1 MLAMIAAVAIEN
13 VERVDTLE
21 MMLPEPGGED
31 AGHPGVEARAEQ
43 RHQPRF
49 LEAVLI
55 RPLPLIFALR
65 LVARL
70 VIRGLEIIRP
80 GRPALRLYRQVL
92 ICQRAVDA
100 LRLAYRSSDG
110 RFRFC
115 LAVISLVRFSSSSPF

>member
-55 RPLPLIFALR
+55 RPLPMIFELR

-70 VIRGLEIIRP
+70 VIRSEEHTSEL
-80 GRPALRLYRQVL
+80 Q
-92 ICQRAVDA
+92 
-100 LRLAYRSSDG
+100 
-110 RFRFC
+110 
-115 LAVISLVRFSSSSPF
+115 SLMRHSYADFILKKQNINHKHTDTLPYAF

>member
-21 MMLPEPGGED
+21 MMLPEPGGKD

-55 RPLPLIFALR
+55 SPLPMIFALS

-70 VIRGLEIIRP
+70 VM
-80 GRPALRLYRQVL
+80 
-92 ICQRAVDA
+92 
-100 LRLAYRSSDG
+100 RSAERRVGKEGVGTCRS
-110 RFRFC
+110 RWVAC
-115 LAVISLVRFSSSSPF
+115 IKKKKIK

>member
-55 RPLPLIFALR
+55 RPLPMIFELR

-70 VIRGLEIIRP
+70 VIRGIEIMRA
-80 GRPALRLYRQVL
+80 GRQARLHENRK
-92 ICQRAVDA
+92 
-100 LRLAYRSSDG
+100 RLGKGRDG
-110 RFRFC
+110 E
-115 LAVISLVRFSSSSPF
+115 VRVELGVVRIIKKK